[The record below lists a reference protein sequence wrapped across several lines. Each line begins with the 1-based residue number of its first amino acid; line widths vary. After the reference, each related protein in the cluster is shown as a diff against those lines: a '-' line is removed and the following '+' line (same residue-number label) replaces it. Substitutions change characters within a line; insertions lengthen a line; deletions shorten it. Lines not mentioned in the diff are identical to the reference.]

1 LRGQHRCVEG
11 KCELPSYLLRALF
24 GRVAAAER
32 FAIDPPPT
40 PYVVDLAGSRVED
53 VADFLVHGEP

>member
-1 LRGQHRCVEG
+1 VEG

-32 FAIDPPPT
+32 FATDPPT
-40 PYVVDLAGSRVED
+40 TAYVVDLAGTRVED
-53 VADFLVHGEP
+53 VAGFMVHGEP

>member
-1 LRGQHRCVEG
+1 MEG